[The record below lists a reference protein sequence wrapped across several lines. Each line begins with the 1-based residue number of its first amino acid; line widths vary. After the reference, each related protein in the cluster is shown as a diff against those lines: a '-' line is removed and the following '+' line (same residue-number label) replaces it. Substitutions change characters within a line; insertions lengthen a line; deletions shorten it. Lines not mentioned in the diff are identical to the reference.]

1 MRRFLPGLGLSL
13 IFSPFSGGVRAA
25 GGAMPNP
32 LGPPPKPAPE
42 AKDVETRIFLIGDA
56 GVPDPKD
63 PVLLALQREVS
74 ADPAKSVIVF
84 LGDNVYPRGLP
95 HKDSPDRSLA
105 ELKLKS
111 QVDVVRAT
119 GATAIFVPGNHD
131 WDKQGPLGWDAIKR
145 QGEYIRETAAPGIAL
160 LPEGGC
166 PGPVVRD
173 FNTRVRL
180 VILDTQWWLHA
191 GPKPKHPD
199 SSCPTDAESEVLDA
213 LTAALEGAG
222 ERRTVVVAH
231 HPLAT
236 GGPHGG
242 YFSWKDHIFPLR
254 NRKPWLWIP
263 LPGIGSVYPAARRR
277 GASAQDMSGLANR
290 RMREALMGVF
300 EKHPP
305 LVYAAG
311 HEHNLQVIKG
321 KNAKYLLVSGAGA
334 FGHVTQTAWTDA
346 TLYASAVSGFMR
358 LDVEQGG
365 RVRLAVLTVG
375 ADGRATE
382 SLSLDLV

>member
-1 MRRFLPGLGLSL
+1 
-13 IFSPFSGGVRAA
+13 
-25 GGAMPNP
+25 MPNP
-32 LGPPPKPAPE
+32 LDTPPKPVPE

-56 GVPDPKD
+56 GVPYPKD

-74 ADPAKSVIVF
+74 ADPEKSVIIF
-84 LGDNVYPRGLP
+84 LGDNIYPRGLP
-95 HKDSPDRSLA
+95 DKDSPDRSPA
-105 ELKLKS
+105 EQKLKS
-111 QVDVVRAT
+111 QIDAVRST

-131 WDKQGPLGWDAIKR
+131 WDKQGPLGWEAIKR
-145 QGEYIRETAAPGIAL
+145 QGEYIRETAAPEVTF

-173 FNTRVRL
+173 FNTQLRL
-180 VILDTQWWLHA
+180 VILDTQWWLHP
-191 GPKPKHPD
+191 GSKPKHPD
-199 SSCPTDAESEVLDA
+199 SSCSTDAEGEVLDA

-236 GGPHGG
+236 GGTHGG

-254 NRKPWLWIP
+254 NRKSWLWIP
-263 LPGIGSVYPAARRR
+263 LPGIGSAYPAARRR
-277 GASAQDMSGLANR
+277 GASDQDMSGALNR
-290 RMREALMGVF
+290 KMREAFMGVF

-311 HEHNLQVIKG
+311 HEHNLQVLKG
-321 KNAKYLLVSGAGA
+321 KNAKFLLVSGAGA

-382 SLSLDLV
+382 GHSLDLTS